1 MWQNGTEIE
10 LPYDDKKRR
19 HCVAVDARVEDD
31 VEERAED
38 IECETQVGFLR
49 GSFARMKRAK
59 GNRSFKLQAL
69 CIMIGS
75 TDGCLTRHRLQYER
89 WTCCTLQ

>member
-19 HCVAVDARVEDD
+19 HRVAVDARVKDD
-31 VEERAED
+31 VEEERAED
-38 IECETQVGFLR
+38 IECEKQVGFLR
-49 GSFARMKRAK
+49 GSFARIKRAK

-69 CIMIGS
+69 CMIGS
-75 TDGCLTRHRLQYER
+75 TDGCHRLQ
-89 WTCCTLQ
+89 C